1 MKQEPTGAGG
11 HPVNMNT
18 ALKKATSELIVLH
31 LLREK
36 PMYTYEMMSA
46 VAQRSGGVI
55 AFNTMYLSIY
65 RLQDRGCIREQEK
78 VVSEDN
84 RTRVYFAITPEG
96 EAYLDRLLEEYRS
109 YTRALDRVLAPEQK
123 EGEEAP

>member
-1 MKQEPTGAGG
+1 MKTGPTEAGG
-11 HPVNMNT
+11 NPVNMNT

-55 AFNTMYLSIY
+55 TFNTMYLSIY
-65 RLQDRGCIREQEK
+65 RLQDRGCIQEQGK

-96 EAYLDRLLEEYRS
+96 EAYLDRLMEEYRR
-109 YTRALDRVLAPEQK
+109 YTRALDRVLEQE
-123 EGEEAP
+123 EGEGES

>member
-1 MKQEPTGAGG
+1 MKKEFDGAGG
-11 HPVNMNT
+11 HPANMNT

-55 AFNTMYLSIY
+55 TFNTMYLSIY
-65 RLQDRGCIREQEK
+65 RLQDRGCIREQGK

-96 EAYLDRLLEEYRS
+96 EAYLDRLMEEYRR
-109 YTRALDRVLAPEQK
+109 YTRALDRVLEQE
-123 EGEEAP
+123 EGEGES

>member
-1 MKQEPTGAGG
+1 MKTGPTGAGG
-11 HPVNMNT
+11 HPANMNT

-36 PMYTYEMMSA
+36 PMYTYEMMNA

-65 RLQDRGCIREQEK
+65 RLQDRGCIREQGK

-96 EAYLDRLLEEYRS
+96 EAYLDRLMEEYRR
-109 YTRALDRVLAPEQK
+109 YTRALDRVLEQE
-123 EGEEAP
+123 EGEGES

>member
-1 MKQEPTGAGG
+1 MKKEFDGAGG
-11 HPVNMNT
+11 HPANMNT

-65 RLQDRGCIREQEK
+65 RLQDRGCIREQGK

-96 EAYLDRLLEEYRS
+96 EAYLDRLEEEYRR
-109 YTRALDRVLAPEQK
+109 YIRALDRVLEPEQQ
-123 EGEEAP
+123 EGEEKP

>member
-1 MKQEPTGAGG
+1 MKTGPTGAGG
-11 HPVNMNT
+11 HPANMNT

-55 AFNTMYLSIY
+55 TFNTMYLSIY
-65 RLQDRGCIREQEK
+65 RLQDRGCIREQGK

-96 EAYLDRLLEEYRS
+96 EAYLDRLMEEYRR
-109 YTRALDRVLAPEQK
+109 YTRALDRVLEQE
-123 EGEEAP
+123 EGEGES

>member
-1 MKQEPTGAGG
+1 MKTGPTEAGG
-11 HPVNMNT
+11 NPVNMNT

-96 EAYLDRLLEEYRS
+96 EAYLDQLTEEYRR
-109 YTRALDRVLAPEQK
+109 YTRALDGVLESR
-123 EGEEAP
+123 EEEETS

>member
-1 MKQEPTGAGG
+1 MKQEPAGAGG
-11 HPVNMNT
+11 HPANMNT

-65 RLQDRGCIREQEK
+65 RLQDRGCIREQGK

-96 EAYLDRLLEEYRS
+96 EAYLDRLEEEYRR
-109 YTRALDRVLAPEQK
+109 YIRALDRVLEPEQQ
-123 EGEEAP
+123 EGEEKP

>member
-1 MKQEPTGAGG
+1 MKTGPTGAGG
-11 HPVNMNT
+11 HPANMNT

-65 RLQDRGCIREQEK
+65 RLQDRGCIREQGK

-96 EAYLDRLLEEYRS
+96 EAYLDRLMEEYRR
-109 YTRALDRVLAPEQK
+109 YIRALDRVLEQE
-123 EGEEAP
+123 EGEGES